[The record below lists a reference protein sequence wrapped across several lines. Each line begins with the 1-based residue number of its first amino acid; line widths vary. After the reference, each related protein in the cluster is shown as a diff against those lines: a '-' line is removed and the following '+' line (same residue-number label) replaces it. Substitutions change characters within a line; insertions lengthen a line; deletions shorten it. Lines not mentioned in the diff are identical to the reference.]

1 MSPRRLRRSTRD
13 AMPQFGAAELRALV
27 LPLLLELALGI
38 TVGLI
43 GTALA
48 AGVSD
53 SAGAGFALGN
63 HLFGLLFMIFRLVG
77 AGVSV
82 VISQNLGAQQP
93 QEAQRVAFA
102 GLAAATWLGL
112 AVAALAFSL
121 AEPLLQL
128 LNAPAAV
135 LPLAVPFLMALAPA
149 LLLDAW
155 TASLASVM
163 RAHLR
168 NRDTLRVTL
177 LMHGTHLLLAWCL
190 MRGVGSWP
198 GLGLPGFALAL
209 ALSRLLGIG
218 LYLWLWRWRLQLRP
232 ALRDGW
238 QLRWAQLGPVL
249 HIGLPGAVENLAW
262 EAAFMVS
269 VAAVGLMGTQ
279 ALATQTYV
287 LQLNMW
293 ILISAVALG
302 VTVEMVVGR
311 LVGARAL
318 HEAHRLV
325 LRAQALG
332 LSLALLIAVLMAL
345 AAPWVL
351 RLFTDDPEILRIGQ
365 QLMWWAIALETGRT
379 FNLIV
384 IGALRATG
392 DARYPVVA
400 GAGSMA
406 LVLAGGSWWLGVHLG
421 WGLVG
426 VWIAYA
432 ADEWIR
438 GLLMWHRWVRLGW
451 VPHAREVQRRTR
463 GVVREASTPVHPP
476 SPP

>member
-1 MSPRRLRRSTRD
+1 VSSDRFDRAHLRS
-13 AMPQFGAAELRALV
+13 LV
-27 LPLLLELALGI
+27 WPLLLELALGLA
-38 TVGLI
+38 VGLL
-43 GTALA
+43 GTVLA
-48 AGVSD
+48 ARVSD
-53 SAGAGFALGN
+53 TSGAAFALGN
-63 HLFGLLFMIFRLVG
+63 HLFGLLFMVFRLVG

-93 QEAQRVAFA
+93 REAERVAYA

-112 AVAALAFSL
+112 AVALLAFTL
-121 AEPLLQL
+121 APALLEL
-128 LNAPAAV
+128 LNAPAQV
-135 LPLAVPFLMALAPA
+135 VPLAAPFLMALAPA

-177 LMHGTHLLLAWCL
+177 VMHVTHLLLALPL
-190 MRGVGSWP
+190 MNGMGSWE

-209 ALSRLLGIG
+209 ALSRMLGLG
-218 LYLWLWRWRLQLRP
+218 LYLWLWQWRLQLRP
-232 ALRDGW
+232 RVRDGW
-238 QLRWAQLGPVL
+238 QLRWAQLGPIL
-249 HIGLPGAVENLAW
+249 HIGLPGAAESLAW

-287 LQLNMW
+287 LQLTMW

-332 LSLALLIAVLMAL
+332 LTLALVIAVLMAL

-351 RLFTDDPEILRIGQ
+351 RLFTEDPAILRTGQ

-392 DARYPVVA
+392 DARYPVLA

-406 LVLAGGSWWLGVHLG
+406 VVLAGGSWWLGVHLG

-438 GLLMWHRWVRLGW
+438 GLLMWHRWIRLGW
-451 VPHAREVQRRTR
+451 LPHAREVQRRTR
-463 GVVREASTPVHPP
+463 RAASNP
-476 SPP
+476 

>member
-1 MSPRRLRRSTRD
+1 MSLER
-13 AMPQFGAAELRALV
+13 FGRAELRSLV
-27 LPLLLELALGI
+27 WPLLLELALGI

-48 AGVSD
+48 ARTSD
-53 SAGAGFALGN
+53 TAGAAFALGN
-63 HLFGLLFMIFRLVG
+63 HLFGLLFMVFRLVG

-82 VISQNLGAQQP
+82 VISQNLGAGQL
-93 QEAQRVAFA
+93 QEARRVAFA

-112 AVAALAFSL
+112 AVALLALTCAS
-121 AEPLLQL
+121 PLLGL
-128 LNAPAAV
+128 LNAPAEV
-135 LPLAVPFLMALAPA
+135 MPLAAPFLMALAPA

-155 TASLASVM
+155 TASMASVM

-168 NRDTLRVTL
+168 NTDTLRVTWA
-177 LMHGTHLLLAWCL
+177 MHTSHLLLALPL
-190 MRGVGSWP
+190 MGGAGLGS

-209 ALSRLLGIG
+209 ALSRVLGFG

-232 ALRDGW
+232 GWRDGW

-249 HIGLPGAVENLAW
+249 HIGLPGAAENLAW
-262 EAAFMVS
+262 QAAFMVS
-269 VAAVGLMGTQ
+269 VAAVGVMGTQ

-311 LVGARAL
+311 MVGARAL

-345 AAPWVL
+345 ASPWVL
-351 RLFTDDPEILRIGQ
+351 RLFTDDPDILRTGQ

-392 DARYPVVA
+392 DARYPVLA

-406 LVLAGGSWWLGVHLG
+406 VVLAGGSWWLGVHLG

-438 GLLMWHRWVRLGW
+438 GLLMWLRWVRLGW
-451 VPHAREVQRRTR
+451 VPHARAVQRRTR
-463 GVVREASTPVHPP
+463 GTPTGVAATLPAEP
-476 SPP
+476 AP

>member
-1 MSPRRLRRSTRD
+1 MSELRASRSRAAGLPRFD
-13 AMPQFGAAELRALV
+13 NAELRALV

-43 GTALA
+43 GTLLA
-48 AGVSD
+48 ARVSD

-93 QEAQRVAFA
+93 REAERVAYA

-112 AVAALAFSL
+112 AVALLAFSL
-121 AEPLLQL
+121 AGPLLGL
-128 LNAPAAV
+128 LNAPAEV
-135 LPLAVPFLMALAPA
+135 LPLATPFLMALAPA

-177 LMHGTHLLLAWCL
+177 LMHSAHLLLAWGL
-190 MRGVGSWP
+190 MQGVGGWP

-209 ALSRLLGIG
+209 ALSRVLGMG

-232 ALRDGW
+232 RMADAWR
-238 QLRWAQLGPVL
+238 LRWAQLGPVL
-249 HIGLPGAVENLAW
+249 HIGLPGAAENLAW

-318 HEAHRLV
+318 HQAHRLV
-325 LRAQALG
+325 VRAQALG
-332 LSLALLIAVLMAL
+332 LSLAFLIAVLMAL

-351 RLFTDDPEILRIGQ
+351 RLFTNDPEILRTGQ

-463 GVVREASTPVHPP
+463 GVA
-476 SPP
+476 

>member
-1 MSPRRLRRSTRD
+1 MKTPDSIQFSAADLRL
-13 AMPQFGAAELRALV
+13 LV
-27 LPLLLELALGI
+27 FPLLVELALGI

-43 GTALA
+43 GTLMA
-48 AGVSD
+48 ARVSD

-82 VISQNLGAQQP
+82 VISQNLGAQLP
-93 QEAQRVAFA
+93 REAERVAFA
-102 GLAAATWLGL
+102 GLAAGTWMGL
-112 AVAALAFSL
+112 AVALLAFTL
-121 AEPLLQL
+121 AGPLLGL
-128 LNAPAAV
+128 LNAPAEV
-135 LPLAVPFLMALAPA
+135 LPLATPFLMALAPA

-177 LMHGTHLLLAWCL
+177 LMQSTHLLLAWGL
-190 MRGVGSWP
+190 MQGGGDWP

-209 ALSRLLGIG
+209 ALSRVLGMG

-232 ALRDGW
+232 RLTDWWR
-238 QLRWAQLGPVL
+238 LRWAQLGPVL
-249 HIGLPGAVENLAW
+249 HIGLPGAAENLAW

-318 HEAHRLV
+318 HQAHRLV

-332 LSLALLIAVLMAL
+332 LSLALLIALLMAL

-351 RLFTDDPEILRIGQ
+351 RLFTDDPQILHTGQ

-438 GLLMWHRWVRLGW
+438 GLLMWRRWVTLGW
-451 VPHAREVQRRTR
+451 VPHARDVQRRTR
-463 GVVREASTPVHPP
+463 GAQPALETSSVATCP
-476 SPP
+476 

>member
-1 MSPRRLRRSTRD
+1 MKTPEPNHFNSAGLRT
-13 AMPQFGAAELRALV
+13 LV
-27 LPLLLELALGI
+27 LPLVVELALGI
-38 TVGLI
+38 TVGLV
-43 GTALA
+43 GTMLA
-48 AGVSD
+48 ARVSD

-82 VISQNLGAQQP
+82 VISQNLGAKQP

-102 GLAAATWLGL
+102 GLAAGTWMGL
-112 AVAALAFSL
+112 AVALLAFVL
-121 AEPLLQL
+121 AENLLGL
-128 LNAPAAV
+128 LNAPAEV
-135 LPLAVPFLMALAPA
+135 LPLATPFLMALAPG

-168 NRDTLRVTL
+168 NRDTLHVTL
-177 LMHGTHLLLAWCL
+177 LMHGTHMLLAWCL
-190 MRGVGSWP
+190 MCGVGGWA
-198 GLGLPGFALAL
+198 GYGLPGFALAL
-209 ALSRLLGIG
+209 ALSRILGIG

-232 ALRDGW
+232 RLAHWWR
-238 QLRWAQLGPVL
+238 LRWAQLGPVL
-249 HIGLPGAVENLAW
+249 HIGLPGAFESLAW

-318 HEAHRLV
+318 QQAHLLV
-325 LRAQALG
+325 LRAQAMG
-332 LSLALLIAVLMAL
+332 LSLALLLAVLMAL

-351 RLFTDDPEILRIGQ
+351 RLFTDDPEIMRTGQ
-365 QLMWWAIALETGRT
+365 QLMWLAIALETGRT

-406 LVLAGGSWWLGVHLG
+406 LVLAGGSWWLGVYQG

-438 GLLMWHRWVRLGW
+438 GLLMWRRWVTLGW
-451 VPHAREVQRRTR
+451 TPHAREVQRRTR
-463 GVVREASTPVHPP
+463 AAQPALETPAKGSVHD
-476 SPP
+476 

>member
-1 MSPRRLRRSTRD
+1 MKTPDSIQFSAADLR
-13 AMPQFGAAELRALV
+13 FLV
-27 LPLLLELALGI
+27 FPLLVELALG
-38 TVGLI
+38 TSAGLI
-43 GTALA
+43 GTLLA
-48 AGVSD
+48 ARVSD
-53 SAGAGFALGN
+53 GAGAGFALSN
-63 HLFGLLFMIFRLVG
+63 HVFGLLFMIFRLVG

-82 VISQNLGAQQP
+82 VISQNLGAQRP
-93 QEAQRVAFA
+93 REAERVAFA
-102 GLAAATWLGL
+102 GLAAGTWMGL
-112 AVAALAFSL
+112 AVAFLAFTL
-121 AEPLLQL
+121 AGPLLGL
-128 LNAPAAV
+128 LNAPAEV
-135 LPLAVPFLMALAPA
+135 LPLATPFLMALAPA

-177 LMHGTHLLLAWCL
+177 LMHSTHLLLAWGL
-190 MRGVGSWP
+190 MQGVGGWP

-209 ALSRLLGIG
+209 ALSRVLGMG

-232 ALRDGW
+232 SIADWWRLR
-238 QLRWAQLGPVL
+238 LAQLGPVL
-249 HIGLPGAVENLAW
+249 HIGLPGAAENLAW

-318 HEAHRLV
+318 HQAHRLV
-325 LRAQALG
+325 VRAQALG
-332 LSLALLIAVLMAL
+332 LSLALLIALLMAL

-351 RLFTDDPEILRIGQ
+351 RLFTDDPEILRTGQ

-463 GVVREASTPVHPP
+463 VA
-476 SPP
+476 